1 MDFMDQDNTLV
12 CVGQFDSSGLP
23 IMTSRHLSQY
33 ATVAFQVI
41 TLKTLFERSLPS
53 EDLQTAYIRHD
64 DGSSIKIERSRDGFV
79 AYLVPS
85 DND

>member
-1 MDFMDQDNTLV
+1 MDFTDQENTLV
-12 CVGQFDSSGLP
+12 CVGQFDPSGLP

-41 TLKTLFERSLPS
+41 SLKTLLERSLPS
-53 EDLQTAYIRHD
+53 ENLQTAYIHHE

-79 AYLVPS
+79 AYLIP
-85 DND
+85 NENY